1 MKAFDRKKNAGFT
14 LVELIVVVAII
25 AILGTGIGLSY
36 SKVSRAG
43 VKSAAQ
49 EVKALVSEC
58 RVAQMSRAGEF
69 IADIFIDSS
78 DGAIHGR
85 ILKDGVPDLS
95 AISSSEKKFARVGV
109 SIDVD
114 IPAASGGTSTTTSL
128 SSGDHLYLAFNRAS
142 GRLTTCYTGTALDA
156 TKNGNLTSAGITGNV
171 VVKVHQGN
179 YVYDVVIHSLTG
191 SQEMKLE
198 TL

>member
-1 MKAFDRKKNAGFT
+1 MKAFDRNKNKGFT
-14 LVELIVVVAII
+14 LIELIVIVAII

-36 SKVSRAG
+36 NRVSRAG

-58 RVAQMSRAGEF
+58 RVAQMSRAGEYT
-69 IADIFIDSS
+69 ADIFIDSS

-85 ILKDGVPDLS
+85 LLKDGAADTSV
-95 AISSSEKKFARVGV
+95 ISSSEKKFARVGV
-109 SIDVD
+109 SIDVV
-114 IPAASGGTSTTTSL
+114 IPGPSGGAATTTAL
-128 SSGDHLYLAFNRAS
+128 SSGDHLFLSFNRAS
-142 GRLTTCYTGTALDA
+142 GRLTTCYIGSAPDD
-156 TKNGNLTSAGITGNV
+156 TKLGNLMSAGITDDV
-171 VVKVHQGN
+171 VIKVHQGN

-198 TL
+198 S